1 MREAVIKFHR
11 GRDEFTFKYEELVS
25 YRNIKSI
32 GNKRLYKNLL
42 YKVHVYVSY
51 ETAIGIVYDD
61 VAYFTTE
68 KFSQTTSRHKSAA
81 MWHCEE
87 TFTKNIIEV
96 DFREFED
103 IIEKIINIMNF
114 ENLLESVS

>member
-1 MREAVIKFHR
+1 MRKVVIKFHR
-11 GRDEFTFKYEELVS
+11 GWDGFTFKYDKLVP

-32 GNKRLYKNLL
+32 RSKRLYQNSLH
-42 YKVHVYVSY
+42 KVHVYVSY
-51 ETAIGIVYDD
+51 KTAIGIVYDD

-68 KFSQTTSRHKSAA
+68 KFSSTTDRHRSKA

-87 TFTKNIIEV
+87 TFTENIIEV
-96 DFREFED
+96 DSREFED
-103 IIEKIINIMNF
+103 IIKNIINVMNF